1 MKNKIKYL
9 PIAIAL
15 VLAGCGSSDSNKPP
29 EFTSNASFS
38 LDEDTI
44 LNGQLTAQDSDS
56 VTFSLASS
64 ASDGLFQLNADGSFI
79 YTPNENFS
87 GQDTVVV
94 TASDGS
100 LNTNATLTITV
111 NNINDAPTLI
121 NQSITVTTSTS
132 TQGTLTFFDAD
143 DDAVTVSLITEPEN
157 GVLILN
163 SSTGEFN
170 YEAESLSEINDS
182 FVVSYTDG
190 NISEAITA
198 TILLKPSYV
207 TNEDK
212 RNYYYSSAI
221 SHLKQAEA
229 IASNINDD
237 AYMNQVNAELASSYL
252 IAGFDDKAEQLF
264 NAVTTLDEQA
274 QAYRNVASKLDRLG
288 QTEEAG
294 KYREKAVTAYNE
306 YIANKGLENI
316 SSSDPSFFITIA
328 NEYNNAQQYEQ
339 AQELYNTLVLYADS
353 VRKEEYDTTYG
364 RFLTAFSRAAA
375 SSVERFLADRTEEN
389 KQKAKQVI
397 KLFAELVVKTG
408 FQYQNSGEY
417 EGQPVNRLKSLYILT
432 PIDLSLEIND
442 IETAKYYTNY
452 ALSLYG
458 STGLDSAY
466 LFEASPYS
474 EATLST
480 YQYPLEILTAY
491 VSNLYKLEMA
501 ANPAFA
507 LITKE
512 SDQTDAIEN
521 TLAYDIVNK
530 LVEGYTVADA
540 ILPAKTY
547 FIDEDD
553 NNVASLYTTLTEGY
567 TSSGASTIL
576 FNMGYP
582 ELGLSLLDEAA
593 KYMYTAKYFDQQAS
607 SSLKRKTGWQ
617 GCSRHVSLDLQMGSQ
632 SQAQTHAVQCID
644 WMEDNSD
651 KLATALSIE
660 FYSDAIKIYSIA
672 GLNDD
677 ISVLITKL
685 KAEIDLLE
693 NTTSKVTALTTY
705 VGYLI
710 ENDQPELAQEW
721 ITEAINIVNDNL
733 NSVDMDEFTALYEVL
748 LSNIIGDDELGSYY
762 FTRDSFFV
770 SLAKYQA
777 NNSNYAV
784 IYADVYNK
792 LKTLFDASK
801 ILLLSQS
808 DKVIQNNMETYVAL
822 YTRLNLLDTADELI
836 NLDVNGVAD
845 KLALYTLQATKVA
858 AKDDFPGSALASV
871 DTDHDGKPNF
881 FLAGATDEAIAESG
895 LIADTDADNDG
906 IEDSLDSKPLI
917 SN

>member
-1 MKNKIKYL
+1 MNNKIKYL
-9 PIAIAL
+9 PVAIAL
-15 VLAGCGSSDSNKPP
+15 VLAGCGSSDSNKTP
-29 EFTSNASFS
+29 EFTSNTSFS

-44 LNGQLTAQDSDS
+44 LNGQLTAQDSDP

-64 ASDGLFQLNADGSFI
+64 ASNGVFQLNADGSFI

-87 GQDTVVV
+87 GQDTVAV
-94 TASDGS
+94 TATDGS

-111 NNINDAPTLI
+111 NNINDAPTLV

-132 TQGTLTFFDAD
+132 TQGTLTFHDAD
-143 DDAVTVSLITEPEN
+143 DDAVTVSIITAPEN
-157 GVLILN
+157 GVLTLD

-198 TILLKPSYV
+198 TILLKPSYI

-212 RNYYYSSAI
+212 RNYYYSSES

-237 AYMNQVNAELASSYL
+237 AYMNQVNAELASGYL

-274 QAYRNVASKLDRLG
+274 QAYRNVASKLDSLG
-288 QTEEAG
+288 QTDEAG
-294 KYREKAVTAYNE
+294 EYREKAVTAYNE

-316 SSSDPSFFITIA
+316 SSSDPTFFITIA
-328 NEYNNAQQYEQ
+328 NEYNDAQQYEQ

-353 VRKEEYDTTYG
+353 VRKEEYDVTYG

-375 SSVERFLADRTEEN
+375 SSVESFLADRTEEN

-408 FQYQNSGEY
+408 FQYQSSGEY
-417 EGQPVNRLKSLYILT
+417 EGQPVNRLKSFYILT
-432 PIDLSLEIND
+432 PIDLSLQIND

-458 STGLDSAY
+458 SKGLDSAY

-474 EATLST
+474 EATLAT
-480 YQYPLEILTAY
+480 YQYPLETLTAY
-491 VSNLYKLEMA
+491 VSNLYNLEMA

-512 SDQTDAIEN
+512 RDQTDAIEN
-521 TLAYDIVNK
+521 TLAYDIANK
-530 LVEGYTVADA
+530 LVAGYTVADA
-540 ILPAKTY
+540 IAPAKTY

-553 NNVASLYTTLTEGY
+553 NNIASLYTTLAEGY
-567 TSSGASTIL
+567 TSPGASTIL
-576 FNMGYP
+576 FNMGYS

-593 KYMYTAKYFDQQAS
+593 KYMYTAEYFDQQAS

-632 SQAQTHAVQCID
+632 SQAQTHAIQCID

-651 KLATALSIE
+651 KLTTALNLE

-672 GLNDD
+672 GLSDD
-677 ISVLITKL
+677 IPALITKL
-685 KAEIDLLE
+685 KAEIYLLE

-721 ITEAINIVNDNL
+721 VTEAINIVNDNL
-733 NSVDMDEFTALYEVL
+733 NSIDMDEFTALYEVL

-777 NNSNYAV
+777 YNSNYAV
-784 IYADVYNK
+784 IYADIYNK
-792 LKTLFDASK
+792 LTTLLDASK
-801 ILLLSQS
+801 TLLLSQS
-808 DKVIQNNMETYVAL
+808 DKVIQDNIETYVEL

-836 NLDVNGVAD
+836 NLDVNGAAD
-845 KLALYTLQATKVA
+845 KLALYTLQATATA

-881 FLAGATDEAIAESG
+881 FLTGATDEAIAESG

-906 IEDSLDSKPLI
+906 VEDSVDSTPL
-917 SN
+917 NK